1 MSQAPRDDLSTG
13 EDSGWQDLDL
23 AWAGEILVKDKAGPC
38 GQALL
43 KRISVIKKELATD
56 GRCKAHSGKHLSWAL
71 KACWKAVQAKEPKHE
86 EW

>member
-1 MSQAPRDDLSTG
+1 MTYPLVRTVAGKILTWRGRERFWLKTKQAN
-13 EDSGWQDLDL
+13 
-23 AWAGEILVKDKAGPC
+23 AVKHY
-38 GQALL
+38 L

>member
-1 MSQAPRDDLSTG
+1 
-13 EDSGWQDLDL
+13 
-23 AWAGEILVKDKAGPC
+23 
-38 GQALL
+38 
-43 KRISVIKKELATD
+43 VIKKELATD